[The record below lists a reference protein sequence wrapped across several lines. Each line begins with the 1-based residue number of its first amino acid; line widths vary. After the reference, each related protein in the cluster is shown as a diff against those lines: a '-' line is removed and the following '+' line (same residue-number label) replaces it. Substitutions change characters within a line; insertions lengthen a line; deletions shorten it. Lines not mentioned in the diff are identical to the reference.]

1 MYRLLIVDNEEY
13 VVNGLV
19 ELFQQEKQL
28 DLEVAGAYSAA
39 EALHQLMTTRMDI
52 VITDIRMPGM
62 NGFELQKI
70 IVSRW
75 PRCKVVFLS
84 GYDDFNYAQEALRA
98 GSVNYILKTE
108 DDQVII
114 DAVKE
119 AIHRLESERE
129 TEKVLIEAKSQL
141 KQALTG
147 LQREFFEGLLLGDKH
162 ILRSLEKQFDELHIP
177 LAPNRP
183 VGVVVGKVDEWPAE
197 HSHYD
202 RSLLL
207 YAVQNIANEYL
218 SLSTVHASFVYERS
232 KLVWLIQT
240 KAEPWMERFLDDAS
254 KQMASQFVYGTF
266 ECIQSSCSDLLHLPL
281 SFAIGKHPKPWETL
295 GGEADRLFASIQSS
309 VRRQMLFM
317 QREEADAAGTGSAY
331 SLQHEAFKQYELL
344 SYSLEHN
351 NREEFGRILESLLE
365 AGDKAARSGNDI
377 VRQQIA
383 GAVLSVLCGYL
394 DKLPADEVDGS
405 IAEIKRGYETGRPEA
420 WETQRA
426 HARALAD
433 YILGRHVQA
442 EESEEN
448 RIITSIHAY
457 LNANLGGDLSLKTM
471 ALALGH
477 NPSYLSRLY
486 KQKAGK
492 GLSET
497 VMELKLARAKALL
510 AQPNY
515 RIQDISKAVGFL
527 SDHYFYRFF
536 KRATRLTPQEYREQV
551 NERQRRE

>member
-19 ELFQQEKQL
+19 ELFQQEKRY
-28 DLEVAGAYSAA
+28 DLEASGAYSAA
-39 EALHQLMTTRMDI
+39 EALNALMTTRMDI
-52 VITDIRMPGM
+52 VLTDIRMPGM
-62 NGFELQKI
+62 SGLELQKI
-70 IVSRW
+70 IHARW
-75 PRCKVVFLS
+75 PHCKVLFLS
-84 GYDDFNYAQEALRA
+84 GYDDFNYAQEAIRSGAL
-98 GSVNYILKTE
+98 NYILKTE
-108 DDQVII
+108 DDQVIL
-114 DAVKE
+114 DAVGD
-119 AIHRLESERE
+119 AIRRIETERE
-129 TEKVLIEAKSQL
+129 TQHVLLEAQNQL
-141 KQALTG
+141 KQATAG

-162 ILRSLEKQFDELHIP
+162 FVRSIEKQFEELQIP
-177 LAPNRP
+177 LSPARP
-183 VGVVVGKVDEWPAE
+183 VSVVVGKVDEWPAG
-197 HSHYD
+197 HTPYD

-218 SLSTVHASFVYERS
+218 SLSTVHASFIYERS
-232 KLVWLIQT
+232 KLVWLIQA

-254 KQMASQFVYGTF
+254 KQLTAHFVYGTF
-266 ECIQSSCSDLLHLPL
+266 ECIQSSCNDVLHLPL
-281 SFAIGKHPKPWETL
+281 SFAIGKQPLAWEAL
-295 GGEADRLFASIQSS
+295 GGEADRLLATIQSN
-309 VRRQMLFM
+309 VKRQMLHL
-317 QREEADAAGTGSAY
+317 QQEEAEALESSRTY
-331 SLQHEAFKQYELL
+331 SLQSEAFKQFELL
-344 SYSLEHN
+344 AYSLEHN
-351 NREEFGRILESLLE
+351 NREEFLRILEGLLE
-365 AGDKAARSGNDI
+365 TGDRAAQAKNDL

-383 GAVLSVLCGYL
+383 SAVLSILCGYV
-394 DKLPADEVDGS
+394 DKLPPEEVDETA
-405 IAEIKRGYETGRPEA
+405 AELKRAYEAGRPAA
-420 WETQRA
+420 WEAQRA
-426 HARALAD
+426 HCRALAES
-433 YILGRHVQA
+433 ILDRHAQA

-536 KRATRLTPQEYREQV
+536 KRATKLTPQEYREQV
-551 NERQRRE
+551 NERQRGE

>member
-1 MYRLLIVDNEEY
+1 VYRLLIVDNEEY

-19 ELFQQEKQL
+19 ELFQQEKGL

-62 NGFELQKI
+62 NGLELQKI

-75 PRCKVVFLS
+75 PRCKVIFLS
-84 GYDDFNYAQEALRA
+84 GYDDFNYAQEAIRA

-108 DDQVII
+108 DDQVIL
-114 DAVKE
+114 DAVRE
-119 AIHRLESERE
+119 AIHRLESERA
-129 TEKVLIEAKSQL
+129 TEQVLHEARSQL

-147 LQREFFEGLLLGDKH
+147 LQREFFEGLLSGDKH
-162 ILRSLEKQFDELHIP
+162 LLRSLEKQFDELRIP

-183 VGVVVGKVDEWPAE
+183 VSVVVGKIDEWPAE

-207 YAVQNIANEYL
+207 YAVQNVANEYL
-218 SLSTVHASFVYERS
+218 SLSSVHTSFVYERS

-254 KQMASQFVYGTF
+254 KGMATQFVYGAF

-281 SFAIGKHPKPWETL
+281 SFAIGGHPKPWESL
-295 GGEADRLFASIQSS
+295 GGEADRLLASIQSS
-309 VRRQMLFM
+309 VRRQMLHM
-317 QREEADAAGTGSAY
+317 QREEAEARDSGNAY
-331 SLQHEAFKQYELL
+331 TLQQEAFKQYELL
-344 SYSLEHN
+344 AYSLEHG
-351 NREEFGRILESLLE
+351 NREEFGRILDALLD
-365 AGDKAARSGNDI
+365 AGDQASRSGNHI
-377 VRQQIA
+377 VRQGIA

-394 DKLPADEVDGS
+394 DKLPAGEADAAILDM
-405 IAEIKRGYETGRPEA
+405 KRSCEAGRPET
-420 WETQRA
+420 WETQRSQ
-426 HARALAD
+426 ARSLAAW
-433 YILGRHVQA
+433 ILGRHAQA

-448 RIITSIHAY
+448 RILTSIHSY

-536 KRATRLTPQEYREQV
+536 KRATKLTPQEYREQV

>member
-19 ELFQQEKQL
+19 ELFQQEKGL

-62 NGFELQKI
+62 NGLELQKI
-70 IVSRW
+70 VVSRW
-75 PRCKVVFLS
+75 PRCKVIFLS
-84 GYDDFNYAQEALRA
+84 GYDDFNYAQEAIRA

-108 DDQVII
+108 DDGVII
-114 DAVKE
+114 DAVRE

-129 TEKVLIEAKSQL
+129 TEQVLRDARSQL
-141 KQALTG
+141 KQALSG

-162 ILRSLEKQFDELHIP
+162 LLRSLEKQFEELRIP
-177 LAPNRP
+177 LAANRP
-183 VGVVVGKVDEWPAE
+183 VSVVVGKIDEWPAE

-207 YAVQNIANEYL
+207 YAVQNVANEYL
-218 SLSTVHASFVYERS
+218 SLSSVHTSFVYERS

-254 KQMASQFVYGTF
+254 KGMASQFVYGAF

-281 SFAIGKHPKPWETL
+281 SFAIGGHPKPWESL
-295 GGEADRLFASIQSS
+295 AGEADRLLASIQSP
-309 VRRQMLFM
+309 VRRQMLHM
-317 QREEADAAGTGSAY
+317 QREDPEARDSGNAY
-331 SLQHEAFKQYELL
+331 TLQQEAFKQYELL
-344 SYSLEHN
+344 AYSLEHG
-351 NREEFGRILESLLE
+351 NREEFGRILELLLE
-365 AGDKAARSGNDI
+365 AGDEASRSGNPI
-377 VRQQIA
+377 VRQGIA
-383 GAVLSVLCGYL
+383 GAVLSVLCGHL
-394 DKLPADEVDGS
+394 DKLPADELDASVAD
-405 IAEIKRGYETGRPEA
+405 IKRACESGRPET

-426 HARALAD
+426 QARGIAAWIVERHA
-433 YILGRHVQA
+433 QA
-442 EESEEN
+442 EEGEEN
-448 RIITSIHAY
+448 RILTSIHAY

-497 VMELKLARAKALL
+497 VMELKLQRAKTLL

-536 KRATRLTPQEYREQV
+536 KRATKLTPQEYREQV